1 MNSFAKLGTL
11 TRYTCKG
18 CYRGCAVG
26 SPAEYVVSEVE
37 GELGRRLGLR
47 PEENMQEHTFGKLSQ
62 FTFFV
67 LAKCCELHVLR
78 SCRCRRAILI
88 AGGEGI
94 SQWDRK
100 RNLAMRTGRSKA
112 LQWGLNADPFQSFCG
127 LIIRILVKIPQGL

>member
-1 MNSFAKLGTL
+1 MSSFAKLGTL

-26 SPAEYVVSEVE
+26 RPAEYVVSEVE

-88 AGGEGI
+88 AGGEGHHPI
-94 SQWDRK
+94 PSGTV
-100 RNLAMRTGRSKA
+100 NGI
-112 LQWGLNADPFQSFCG
+112 LQCG
-127 LIIRILVKIPQGL
+127 LGGQKLYNGEKDLLSKMRP

>member
-1 MNSFAKLGTL
+1 MLVFSPYFARIFVEEVLVFSKKMSSFAKLGTL

-26 SPAEYVVSEVE
+26 RPAEYVVSEVE

-67 LAKCCELHVLR
+67 LAKCCELHV
-78 SCRCRRAILI
+78 
-88 AGGEGI
+88 
-94 SQWDRK
+94 
-100 RNLAMRTGRSKA
+100 
-112 LQWGLNADPFQSFCG
+112 F
-127 LIIRILVKIPQGL
+127 

>member
-1 MNSFAKLGTL
+1 MLVFLLKKCSYLKKNELVCKIGHTDKVHN
-11 TRYTCKG
+11 KG

-26 SPAEYVVSEVE
+26 RPAEYVVSEVE

-88 AGGEGI
+88 AGGEGLHPI
-94 SQWDRK
+94 PSGTV
-100 RNLAMRTGRSKA
+100 NGI
-112 LQWGLNADPFQSFCG
+112 LQCGLGGQSFPMG
-127 LIIRILVKIPQGL
+127 KKKTF